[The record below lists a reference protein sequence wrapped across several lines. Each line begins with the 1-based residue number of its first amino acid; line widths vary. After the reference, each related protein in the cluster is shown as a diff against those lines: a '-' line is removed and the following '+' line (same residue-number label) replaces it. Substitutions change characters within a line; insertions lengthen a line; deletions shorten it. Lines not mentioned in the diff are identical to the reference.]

1 MRSVIRDSQH
11 SINPVN
17 DSSTDR
23 WMLSNKA
30 AHRPYMYATTETM
43 FICPPG
49 PRVMLVPGEP
59 EDEDGSGAEI
69 HAFLPT

>member
-17 DSSTDR
+17 DSSTD
-23 WMLSNKA
+23 A
-30 AHRPYMYATTETM
+30 EQQVGVPYMYATTETM

>member
-17 DSSTDR
+17 DSSTD
-23 WMLSNKA
+23 A
-30 AHRPYMYATTETM
+30 EQQGGAPYMYATTETM

-69 HAFLPT
+69 HAFLPTY